1 MSAASAAEVPIEF
14 PELTRISSADAPS
27 VFEMFSDP
35 DVVRYYD
42 LEPMTEIRQ
51 AQELIQ
57 LFETRHQAR
66 AGIRWAIRLN
76 SAAEL
81 IGTCGFNSW
90 SEKMRNATIGYDLK
104 RRHWGKGIATEA
116 VREAIRAAFAG
127 RLACG
132 PLHRI
137 QADTIPGNAASAK
150 LLLKLGFRD
159 EGLRRECVYLKGK
172 YHDMKCFGLIESEFS
187 DT

>member
-1 MSAASAAEVPIEF
+1 
-14 PELTRISSADAPS
+14 
-27 VFEMFSDP
+27 
-35 DVVRYYD
+35 
-42 LEPMTEIRQ
+42 
-51 AQELIQ
+51 
-57 LFETRHQAR
+57 
-66 AGIRWAIRLN
+66 
-76 SAAEL
+76 
-81 IGTCGFNSW
+81 
-90 SEKMRNATIGYDLK
+90 MRNATIGYDLK

-159 EGLRRECVYLKGK
+159 EGLRRQCVYLKGK